1 MKSKKIDKIDWKPF
15 CKEGLFVIGVDEVG
29 RGCLAGPVY
38 AAAVALSHHEWD
50 QELTD
55 SKLLSEDRRE
65 YWASRIQATE
75 KFGIGIASVEEI
87 EQLNILKASL
97 LAMKRA
103 IENLNVQTGII
114 LIDGNQKIPNLT
126 EFEQKTFVKGDLR
139 LAPISAASI
148 VAKVSR
154 DQYMKRL
161 AKVWPQ
167 YGFDVHKGYGTP
179 GHRKSIQD
187 FGVTQLHRKTFS
199 GVKEHVHIQ
208 NSARIEL

>member
-1 MKSKKIDKIDWKPF
+1 MKIKSLEKIDWKPF

-65 YWASRIQATE
+65 HWASRIQASE

-97 LAMKRA
+97 LAMQRA
-103 IENLNVQTGII
+103 VENLNVQKGIV
-114 LIDGNQKIPNLT
+114 LIDGNQKIPGLMG
-126 EFEQKTFVKGDLR
+126 FEQKTFVKGDLR

-154 DQYMKRL
+154 DQYMKSL

-167 YGFDVHKGYGTP
+167 YGFDIHKGYGTP
-179 GHRKSIQD
+179 QHRKSIQE
-187 FGVTQLHRKTFS
+187 FGVTDLHRKTFS
-199 GVKEHVHIQ
+199 GVKEHVQLQ
-208 NSARIEL
+208 NPTGLEL

>member
-1 MKSKKIDKIDWKPF
+1 VKFKNIDKINWKPF

-38 AAAVALSHHEWD
+38 AAAIVLSHHEWD

-55 SKLLSEDRRE
+55 SKLLSEERRE
-65 YWASRIQATE
+65 HWARTIQSTE

-87 EQLNILKASL
+87 EQMNILKASL

-103 IENLNVQTGII
+103 IENLNIQTGIV
-114 LIDGNQKIPNLT
+114 LIDGNQKIPGLAG
-126 EFEQKTFVKGDLR
+126 FEQMTFVKGDLR

-154 DQYMKRL
+154 DQYMKSL

-167 YGFDVHKGYGTP
+167 YGFDIHKGYGTP
-179 GHRKSIQD
+179 KHRKSIQE

-199 GVKEHVHIQ
+199 GVKEHIHIQ
-208 NSARIEL
+208 NSAGSEL